1 MRCVVRAG
9 DDPGK
14 VSAPEMHGMGKGRD
28 EGIHEDTAAG
38 EIKKHKLLYGSFV
51 YALFEQNSLTIFL
64 HLFQLT
70 YRWNGKA
77 RMR

>member
-1 MRCVVRAG
+1 MRYVVRGG
-9 DDPGK
+9 DDPGNL
-14 VSAPEMHGMGKGRD
+14 SAPVLHGMGKGRD
-28 EGIHEDTAAG
+28 EGLHEDTAAG
-38 EIKKHKLLYGSFV
+38 EIKKHKLLNGSFV

-64 HLFQLT
+64 RLFQLT